1 MRRWLASADGDLLAG
16 RAILTAAMPSYET
29 ASFHAQ
35 QAAEKALKALL
46 VRHQV
51 DFRKTHDLGELL
63 RLAEPVAAG
72 ISQAL
77 GEGEALTPH
86 AVDSRYPTAGVPVE
100 REAAARDLALA
111 ERVCAHVRGLLSDYL
126 SGGHHPG

>member
-1 MRRWLASADGDLLAG
+1 
-16 RAILTAAMPSYET
+16 MPSYET

-46 VRHQV
+46 VRYQV

-63 RLAEPVAAG
+63 RLAEPVAPG

-77 GEGEALTPH
+77 GEVEALTPH

-100 REAAARDLALA
+100 REAAARGLALA

-126 SGGHHPG
+126 SGGSHPG